1 MTTAAQKR
9 NVAGGFTLVELAVV
23 MIIIGLVVGGILKSY
38 SMIELARLKST
49 VRDTQVFTAAQRA
62 FYEKY
67 RALPGDMADARRRLA
82 DCTAASFCADGNGDR
97 VLGTPADSQ
106 TDLSGTP
113 GVQENIQYWK
123 HLVLADMIGSLDA
136 DADSDP
142 ARSEYGVTHPRAQTG
157 GGWNAMT
164 TPPAAAGEYG
174 GTGIVYQLTAAPN
187 ANGAAV
193 TPKEARHMDAL
204 LDDGRPNTGRV
215 TAEYSATGCE
225 NDVDNSYDI
234 TVEAPVCVV
243 YFAVQ

>member
-1 MTTAAQKR
+1 MTPATRKR
-9 NVAGGFTLVELAVV
+9 EDGGGFTLVELAVV

-49 VRDTQVFTAAQRA
+49 VRDTQVLTAAQHA

-67 RALPGDMADARRRLA
+67 RALPGDMADARRRLP

-123 HLVLADMIGSLDA
+123 HLVLADMIGNLSA
-136 DADSDP
+136 DADSNP
-142 ARSEYGVTHPRAQTG
+142 AQCEYGVTHPRARIG

-164 TPPAAAGEYG
+164 TLPAGVGEYG
-174 GTGIVYQLTAAPN
+174 GPGVIYQLTASPN
-187 ANGAAV
+187 ANGVVV
-193 TPKEARHMDAL
+193 TPQEAQHMDAL

-225 NDVDNSYDI
+225 NDADNSYDM
-234 TVEAPVCVV
+234 TVEVPACIM
-243 YFAVQ
+243 YFAVE